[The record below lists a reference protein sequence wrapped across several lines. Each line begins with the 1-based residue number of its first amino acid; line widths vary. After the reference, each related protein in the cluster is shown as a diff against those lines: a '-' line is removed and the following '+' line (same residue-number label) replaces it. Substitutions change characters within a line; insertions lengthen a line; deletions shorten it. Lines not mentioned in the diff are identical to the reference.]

1 MITYINFVKQ
11 DPPITW
17 KTFTPYMKPIVLEF
31 FQGVY
36 FMVFGLANKGE
47 VQFVTYTER
56 EGFVKPRKPYNLSP
70 KNFNRNVMNES
81 RGQMMN

>member
-17 KTFTPYMKPIVLEF
+17 RSFTPYMKPIVLEF

-56 EGFVKPRKPYNLSP
+56 DGFVKHRKPFQLSP
-70 KNFNRNVMNES
+70 KNFNRNPMNES
-81 RGQMMN
+81 RGHIVN